1 MFKFKDQVRE
11 KFEENKRLMDA
22 KTADNESLREKLQAK
37 QAIIEQLQSK
47 AKEMIEAKAN
57 DKLAQ
62 LTEKAAKEMRS
73 LRENNQTLKA
83 HEAHL
88 TNQIAEKDAMISM
101 LQEQVRTAETDKSN
115 LGKQNSKLMVSKNP
129 QAKTQYLDSLRT
141 ELNSSKKE
149 VIRLQEESKVLKRK
163 EEQSEKFI
171 LSLLHSVIRQFC
183 NNVCKLLEMP
193 TVAPEGAD

>member
-1 MFKFKDQVRE
+1 
-11 KFEENKRLMDA
+11 
-22 KTADNESLREKLQAK
+22 
-37 QAIIEQLQSK
+37 
-47 AKEMIEAKAN
+47 MIEAKAN

-88 TNQIAEKDAMISM
+88 TNQVAEKDAMISM

-115 LGKQNSKLMVSKNP
+115 LGRQNSKLMMSKNP

-163 EEQSEKFI
+163 EEQSEKFL
-171 LSLLHSVIRQFC
+171 LSLLNSVIRQFC

-193 TVAPEGAD
+193 TIAPEGAD